1 MTSDEQFVDSGYFIA
16 IVNVRDAL
24 HARARRLATGLQ
36 RRQVTTDAVL
46 LEVGD
51 ALARPPLR
59 QFGVALIARIRQN
72 PNINVVSL
80 TPDLF
85 QRTLAFY
92 ESRADKEWG
101 LTDCVSFV
109 VMHDRGITDALSYD
123 QHFIQAGFRAL
134 LRDS

>member
-1 MTSDEQFVDSGYFIA
+1 MTPDEQFVDSGYFIA

-59 QFGVALIARIRQN
+59 PLGVELIARIRRN
-72 PNINVVSL
+72 P
-80 TPDLF
+80 
-85 QRTLAFY
+85 
-92 ESRADKEWG
+92 
-101 LTDCVSFV
+101 
-109 VMHDRGITDALSYD
+109 
-123 QHFIQAGFRAL
+123 
-134 LRDS
+134 